1 VQTDTHSEPLHQRI
15 LVPLGALIALAA
27 GAGAVTAIALV
38 VTAPQDLTRIVT
50 DGGAASL
57 FRGVAV
63 LIVDAVWSLV
73 SSL

>member
-50 DGGAASL
+50 DGAGPRIARRVESN
-57 FRGVAV
+57 
-63 LIVDAVWSLV
+63 
-73 SSL
+73 